1 MLKRN
6 IMLGCNIK
14 SATVWILLFAL
25 FISPAVCS
33 YEPKVPHVRERL
45 RLRDG
50 WRFWRSES
58 NPDTVVY
65 DYRPD
70 ANGTDLY
77 VLKDWILPTGN
88 NFIKSPDHQ
97 HDRPKYDPEV
107 DIPYI
112 HAKFNDSDWQDV
124 EVPHDWAISGP
135 FYTEEDPVIPGDM
148 GRLPIQGVGWYR
160 KVVQM
165 NSGDLKKI
173 IYLDIEGAMSYPMVW
188 LNGKLLGGWPYGYN
202 SFRLDLTGYLK
213 KGENQLAIRVE
224 NPTARSSRW
233 YPGAGIYRNVWITKV
248 GQTHVAH
255 WGTHITTR
263 NVSSHSAVIE
273 IEVKA
278 VSHRQ
283 KERKVVVQTE
293 IFENSL
299 DSGARGRRVASF
311 PERVI
316 QTTPDASKTT
326 TASVKLI
333 NPKLWGPPPGQSPNL
348 YTAVTRLFDG
358 RELLDEYET
367 EFGIRALRLTPD
379 DGLHV
384 NDQKVYIHGVNQHH
398 DLGALGTAFN
408 YRAAKR
414 QLEMLRELGVNA
426 IRMAHNP
433 PAPELL
439 ELTDKMGFL
448 VVDEIFDVWEIEKVP
463 SDFHLIFKDWREP
476 DLRSFIR
483 RDRNHPSVVMWSV
496 GNEVM
501 EQNLHDVPAS
511 TRIAEYLKNIVYEE
525 DSSRA
530 VTGSLN
536 VGFPNETLPQIYDV
550 ISLNYQGEGIRW
562 GPAYEHLNRSRARPG
577 QYDNFHGNFSKKL
590 ILGSEVGWSLSTRGT
605 FTFPVT
611 PYDSSP
617 INQSIGANYD
627 RLEISGYELYSAD
640 AGSSADRVFKTQDEH
655 PFVAGGFTWAGFDYL
670 GEPPWPEAR
679 SAYSGIIDLA
689 GFPKERF
696 YLYQSRWRLDLPFAH
711 IVPHW
716 NWPDRIGKR
725 TPVHVFSSGDEA
737 ELFINGRSQ
746 GRVERKVGQ
755 YRFRWNETVYQ
766 PGEVRVVVYKNGK
779 QWATQKTETAGDA
792 AKIRLEKDREV
803 IDADGEDLVFLKGTI
818 TDSMGRTVP
827 NANNSVVF
835 SVEGSGEIVATD
847 NGYPAD
853 FTPFPSKTRN
863 AFSGLVLAIVRG
875 KYKGKGSFTIKAESK
890 GLQSSSIKVDL
901 RSIKS

>member
-1 MLKRN
+1 MPN

-14 SATVWILLFAL
+14 SATIWTLLLAL
-25 FISPAVCS
+25 RISPALCIS
-33 YEPKVPHVRERL
+33 EPNVRERI

-58 NPDTVVY
+58 TPDNLVY

-77 VLKDWILPTGN
+77 VLKDWILPSGN
-88 NFIKSPDHQ
+88 NFIKSPDYQ
-97 HDRPKYDPEV
+97 HERPKEEPEV

-112 HAKFNDSDWQDV
+112 HAKFDDSDWERVQ
-124 EVPHDWAISGP
+124 VPHDWAISGP
-135 FYTEEDPVIPGDM
+135 FYTEANPVIPGDM
-148 GRLPIQGVGWYR
+148 GRLPIQGIGWYR
-160 KVVQM
+160 KSVQM
-165 NSGDLKKI
+165 TSRDLKKHVYI
-173 IYLDIEGAMSYPMVW
+173 DIDGAMSYPMVW

-202 SFRLDLTGYLK
+202 SIRLDLTGYLK
-213 KGENQLAIRVE
+213 EGDNQLAIRVE

-248 GQTHVAH
+248 EQIHVAH
-255 WGTHITTR
+255 WGTRITTR
-263 NVSSHSAVIE
+263 NVSSRSAEIE
-273 IEVKA
+273 IEVNTASHSQRKRN
-278 VSHRQ
+278 VS
-283 KERKVVVQTE
+283 VQTE
-293 IFENSL
+293 IYENNRN
-299 DSGARGRRVASF
+299 SGARGQRVASF
-311 PERVI
+311 PHKIV
-316 QTTPDASKTT
+316 QTASDTTQKTI
-326 TASVKLI
+326 ASVKLL
-333 NPKLWGPPPGQSPNL
+333 NPKLWGPPPTQSPHL

-367 EFGIRALRLTPD
+367 EFGIRTLLFTPD

-384 NDQKVYIHGVNQHH
+384 NGQKVYIHGVNQHH
-398 DLGALGTAFN
+398 DLGALGAAFN
-408 YRAAKR
+408 YRAAER
-414 QLEMLRELGVNA
+414 QLETLRELGVNA

-439 ELTDKMGFL
+439 GLTDKMGFL

-463 SDFHLIFKDWREP
+463 SDFHLIFKDWHEP

-483 RDRNHPSVVMWSV
+483 RDRKHPSVVMWSV

-501 EQNLHDVPAS
+501 EQNLHDIPAS
-511 TRIAEYLKNIVYEE
+511 TRIAKNLKDIVYEE
-525 DSSRA
+525 DNSRP

-536 VGFPNETLPQIYDV
+536 VGFPNETLPQIYD
-550 ISLNYQGEGIRW
+550 IINLNYQGEGIRW

-577 QYDNFHGNFSKKL
+577 QYDNFHGNFSNKL

-617 INQSIGANYD
+617 INQSIGADYD
-627 RLEISGYELYSAD
+627 RLEICGYELYSAD

-696 YLYQSRWRLDLPFAH
+696 YLYQSRWRPDLPMAH

-716 NWPDRIGKR
+716 NWPDRIGER

-737 ELFINGRSQ
+737 ELFINGKSQ
-746 GRVERKVGQ
+746 GRVERKAGQ
-755 YRFRWNETVYQ
+755 YRFRWNETAYQ

-779 QWATQKTETAGDA
+779 EWATQTTQTAGEA
-792 AKIRLEKDREV
+792 TRIKLEKDREA
-803 IDADGEDLVFLKGTI
+803 IDADGEDLVYLKATI
-818 TDSMGRTVP
+818 TDSTGRAVP
-827 NANNSVVF
+827 SANNSVVF
-835 SVEGSGEIVATD
+835 SVEGPGEIVATD

-853 FTPFPSKTRN
+853 FTAFPSKTRN
-863 AFSGLVLAIVRG
+863 AFNGLVLAIVRG
-875 KYKGKGSFTIKAESK
+875 KYKVRGSFIVKAESK
-890 GLQSSSIKVDL
+890 GLKSSLVTVNLNSIKG
-901 RSIKS
+901 

>member
-1 MLKRN
+1 MPTYK
-6 IMLGCNIK
+6 IK
-14 SATVWILLFAL
+14 SATIWTLLLAL
-25 FISPAVCS
+25 LVSPALCI
-33 YEPKVPHVRERL
+33 YEPNVPSVRERV

-50 WRFWRSES
+50 WQFRRSES
-58 NPDTVVY
+58 TPDALIY

-77 VLKDWILPTGN
+77 VLKNWILPSGN
-88 NFIKSPDHQ
+88 SFIENPDHQ
-97 HDRPKYDPEV
+97 HKRPKDEPEV

-112 HAKFNDSDWQDV
+112 HAKFDDSDWERVQ
-124 EVPHDWAISGP
+124 VPHDWAISGP
-135 FYTEEDPVIPGDM
+135 FYTEEDPIIPGDM

-165 NSGDLKKI
+165 SSKDLKKHV
-173 IYLDIEGAMSYPMVW
+173 YLDIDGAMSYPMVW

-202 SFRLDLTGYLK
+202 SFRLDLTDYLEE
-213 KGENQLAIRVE
+213 GENQLAIRVE
-224 NPTARSSRW
+224 NPTSRSSRW
-233 YPGAGIYRNVWITKV
+233 YPGAGIYRNVWIIKV
-248 GQTHVAH
+248 EQIHVAH
-255 WGTHITTR
+255 WGTRISTR
-263 NVSSHSAVIE
+263 NVSSNSAVIE
-273 IEVKA
+273 IEVQTA
-278 VSHRQ
+278 SHSRG
-283 KERKVVVQTE
+283 ERNVVVQTE
-293 IFENSL
+293 IFENDL
-299 DSGARGRRVASF
+299 DSGARGQRVATF
-311 PERVI
+311 PQKMVQVGLETS
-316 QTTPDASKTT
+316 QKT
-326 TASVKLI
+326 TASVKVF
-333 NPKLWGPPPGQSPNL
+333 NPKLWGPPPTQSPHL

-367 EFGIRALRLTPD
+367 EFGIRALVFTPD

-384 NDQKVYIHGVNQHH
+384 NGQKLYLHGVNQHH
-398 DLGALGTAFN
+398 DLGALGAAFN

-448 VVDEIFDVWEIEKVP
+448 VVDEIFDAWEIEKVP
-463 SDFHLIFKDWREP
+463 CDFHLIFKDWREP

-483 RDRNHPSVVMWSV
+483 RDRNHPSVVVWSV

-501 EQNLHDVPAS
+501 EQNLHDIPAS
-511 TRIAEYLKNIVYEE
+511 TRIANNLKNILNEE
-525 DSSRA
+525 DNSRP

-536 VGFPNETLPQIYDV
+536 VGFPNETLPQIYDI

-577 QYDNFHGNFSKKL
+577 QYDNFHGNFSDKL

-617 INQSIGANYD
+617 VNQSIGADYG
-627 RLEISGYELYSAD
+627 RLEICGYELYSAD
-640 AGSSADRVFKTQDEH
+640 AGSSADKVFKTQDEH

-670 GEPPWPEAR
+670 GEPAWPEAR

-696 YLYQSRWRLDLPFAH
+696 YLYQARWRPELPMAH
-711 IVPHW
+711 IIPHW
-716 NWPDRIGKR
+716 NWPDRIGKK

-737 ELFINGRSQ
+737 ELFINGKSQ
-746 GRVERKVGQ
+746 GRLERKAGQ
-755 YRFRWNETVYQ
+755 YRFRWNETTYQ

-779 QWATQKTETAGDA
+779 EWATQTTETAGEATRIKLD
-792 AKIRLEKDREV
+792 KDRDAV
-803 IDADGEDLVFLKGTI
+803 DADGEDLVYLKATI
-818 TDSMGRTVP
+818 TDWMGRTVP
-827 NANNSVVF
+827 RANNTVVF
-835 SVEGSGEIVATD
+835 SVEGPGEIVATD

-853 FTPFPSKTRN
+853 FTAFPSNTRN
-863 AFSGLVLAIVRG
+863 AFNGLALAIVRG
-875 KYKGKGSFTIKAESK
+875 KYKGRGSFTVKAESK
-890 GLQSSSIKVDL
+890 GLMLSFVEVDLNSIKE
-901 RSIKS
+901 